1 MIFSPIS
8 ELFGRKIALMSDIH
22 GNYHAFRACSDD
34 AIRQGAEGFLFLGD
48 YVSDLAEPERTMD
61 LLYELQAA
69 YPTVCLI
76 GNRERYML
84 ERERGD
90 ASFVPGS
97 RSGSLLFTFQHLRKR
112 DLDFFRGL
120 KISDTI
126 ALNGIPVEMAHAAM
140 DNDRF
145 YFDSTDGNASQIF
158 PNMKCDYLF
167 TGHSHKQFALRE
179 HGKTI
184 LNPGSVGLPHDGS
197 PLAQYALLET
207 CQGAISWELR
217 QVQYDLEAVV
227 HAQFARGLVDCAQYW
242 AIGILYD
249 VLTGEERVMKLL
261 NRVLEAG
268 DPQDEALWCSAAM
281 AMGMR
286 EREAE
291 ILDFGRSRTFG
302 KSSKQERIATSLR
315 STQ

>member
-1 MIFSPIS
+1 MNTVPIS
-8 ELFGRKIALMSDIH
+8 EFSRGKIAMMSDIH
-22 GNYHAFRACSDD
+22 GNFHAFRACFDD
-34 AIRQGAEGFLFLGD
+34 SVRQGAEGFLFLGD
-48 YVSDLAEPERTMD
+48 YVSDLAEPEKTMD
-61 LLYELQAA
+61 LLYDIQAV
-69 YPTVCLI
+69 YPTVCLG

-90 ASFVPGS
+90 TSFVPGS
-97 RSGSLLFTFQHLRKR
+97 KSGSLLFTFQHLRKR

-167 TGHSHKQFALRE
+167 TGHSHKQFALRQS
-179 HGKTI
+179 GKTI
-184 LNPGSVGLPHDGS
+184 LNPGSVGLPHNGS

-207 CQGAISWELR
+207 CQGGISWEFR
-217 QVQYDLEAVV
+217 QVEYDLEAVV
-227 HAQFARGLVDCAQYW
+227 HTQFARGLVDCARYW

-249 VLTGEERVMKLL
+249 VLTGEEWVMNLL

-268 DPQDEALWCSAAM
+268 NPQDEALWRSAAM

-286 EREAE
+286 DSEEA
-291 ILDFGRSRTFG
+291 ILDLLFSCGAIHSMT
-302 KSSKQERIATSLR
+302 
-315 STQ
+315 

>member
-1 MIFSPIS
+1 MAHKEIT
-8 ELFGRKIALMSDIH
+8 GKKVALLSDIH
-22 GNYHAFRACSDD
+22 SNYHAFQACVAD
-34 AIRQGAEGFLFLGD
+34 ALSQGADCFLFLGD

-61 LLYELQAA
+61 VLYEIQSA
-69 YPTVCLI
+69 YPTVCLG

-84 ERERGD
+84 ERETGD

-97 RSGSLLFTFQHLRKR
+97 KSGSLLFTFQHLRKR
-112 DLDFFRGL
+112 DLDFFKGL

-126 ALNGIPVEMAHAAM
+126 TLNGIPVEMAHAAM

-145 YFDSTDGNASQIF
+145 YFDSTDGHAAQIF

-179 HGKTI
+179 SGKTI
-184 LNPGSVGLPHDGS
+184 LNPGSVGLPHNGS

-207 CQGAISWELR
+207 CQGGISWEFR

-249 VLTGEERVMKLL
+249 VLIGKEWMMRLL

-268 DPQDEALWCSAAM
+268 DPKDEALWRSAAT

-286 EREAE
+286 DSEAE
-291 ILDFGRSRTFG
+291 ILDFGRSRSFG
-302 KSSKQERIATSLR
+302 KSSK
-315 STQ
+315 